1 MNRLMRLLS
10 WYRPFRQTAKPAS
23 PAEAPLPRYHP
34 GRLLSPRNVLRLPR
48 ILSQSFIRER
58 VRPAY
63 LGDHR
68 ALCTILARYKFFV
81 DTRDIGFAT
90 HMLTDGYW
98 EMWLTEFMARTIKD
112 GTFVL
117 DVGANYGYYSVLMA
131 DLIGP
136 TGTLIAFEPNPRAA
150 AAAKASLSVNGFG
163 SRSTVMQAAAA
174 QATGTAP
181 FCIPH
186 HEPKNAAMV
195 PQGYSRANAD
205 VIEVPTVT
213 IDEVCRGKPRVDF
226 IKIDAEGGE
235 YRIYQ
240 GMEET
245 IRRDRPMII
254 LEFNAARSGS
264 GELLDLIHQTYPT
277 LRYIGSDGLP
287 VDVTADRLRS
297 EKVGEDWLL
306 LLE

>member
-1 MNRLMRLLS
+1 MNRLLRLLS
-10 WYRPFRQTAKPAS
+10 RYKPFRQIVKPAS
-23 PAEAPLPRYHP
+23 PAEAPLPVYHP
-34 GRLLSPRNVLRLPR
+34 GRLLSPRNVLRMPR

-58 VRPAY
+58 VRPVY
-63 LGDHR
+63 LGDRR

-81 DTRDIGFAT
+81 NTRDIGFAT

-98 EMWLTEFMARTIKD
+98 EMWLTEFMARTIKE
-112 GTFVL
+112 GMFVL

-136 TGTLIAFEPNPRAA
+136 AGTLIAFEPNPRAA
-150 AAAKASLSVNGFG
+150 AAAKDSLSVNGFG
-163 SRSTVMQAAAA
+163 SRSTVLQAAVA
-174 QATGTAP
+174 QAEGKVP

-186 HEPKNAAMV
+186 HEPKNATMV
-195 PQGYSRANAD
+195 PAGYSRADAE
-205 VIEVPTVT
+205 VIEVQTVT
-213 IDEVCRGKPRVDF
+213 IDGVCRSRPRVDF

-235 YRIYQ
+235 YRIYR

-264 GELLDLIHQTYPT
+264 GDLLDLIIQTYQT

-287 VDVTADRLRS
+287 ADVSPDRLRS